1 VYRSYTVGRL
11 ISKTLL
17 QVDLC
22 WFWVFSMV
30 GMVFTKSFHWY

>member
-11 ISKTLL
+11 ISKI

-30 GMVFTKSFHWY
+30 GIVFTKSFHWY